1 MGGSAT
7 HVNTSPPGHMS
18 DCSRRRTLPEA
29 SATTSPS
36 SPSSPSSPPP
46 SAANAISPLSAVYK
60 MAARVVMMA
69 RL

>member
-29 SATTSPS
+29 SAAT

-46 SAANAISPLSAVYK
+46 SAASAISPLSAVYK